1 MKVALFGYGK
11 MGKEIEKILLQRGHA
26 VSHIIDS
33 SNREMIQPQDLADSD
48 VAIEFSLP
56 ATAVE
61 NIRLC
66 FSADLPVVV
75 GTTGWFD
82 DLNEVKKL
90 CENARQTLL
99 YASNFSIGV
108 NVFFE
113 VNRLLAKYMN
123 TQADYDVKMKEIHHV
138 HKKDAPSGTAIS
150 LAEDLLGVIE
160 RKSRWVNRKAQ
171 NGEELEVLSERK
183 DDVPGTHE
191 VVYSSE
197 IDELLIRHTA
207 HNRKGFAL
215 GAVLAAEWLPGK
227 KGVFTMADVLNV
239 NFS

>member
-1 MKVALFGYGK
+1 
-11 MGKEIEKILLQRGHA
+11 
-26 VSHIIDS
+26 
-33 SNREMIQPQDLADSD
+33 MIQPQDLADSD